1 MRRADRLFQIVQLLR
16 TRGLTTAD
24 QLASELEVSARTIY
38 RDIRDL
44 CGSGVPIE
52 GEAGVGYLLPEQF
65 DLPPLM
71 FTADEISA
79 AVFGAR
85 MVQSHADPALR
96 EAAQSML
103 RKIEAALPESLAER
117 VLDTTFLAPDF
128 HLEERVR
135 RDLGPLRRAIEGR
148 RKIRLRYTDA
158 KGEPTERNLRPL
170 GLVYWG
176 TTWSLSSWCELRGD
190 FRNFRV
196 DRISEFEVLE
206 DSFVHE
212 AGKTLEDY
220 LRRVREC

>member
-38 RDIRDL
+38 RDVRDL
-44 CGSGVPIE
+44 CSSGVPIE
-52 GEAGVGYLLPEQF
+52 GEAGVGYLLPERF

-79 AVFGAR
+79 AVLGAR
-85 MVQSHADPALR
+85 MVQSHADSALR
-96 EAAQSML
+96 EAAGSML
-103 RKIEAALPESLAER
+103 RKIEAALPASLAER

-148 RKIRLRYTDA
+148 RKIRLEYSDA
-158 KGEPTERNLRPL
+158 QGEATERILRPL

-176 TTWSLSSWCELRGD
+176 SSWSLSSWCELRGD
-190 FRNFRV
+190 FRNFRI
-196 DRISEFEVLE
+196 DRFVAFELLDE
-206 DSFVHE
+206 GFAHE
-212 AGKTLEDY
+212 SGKTLEDY
-220 LRRVREC
+220 LSRVRDC